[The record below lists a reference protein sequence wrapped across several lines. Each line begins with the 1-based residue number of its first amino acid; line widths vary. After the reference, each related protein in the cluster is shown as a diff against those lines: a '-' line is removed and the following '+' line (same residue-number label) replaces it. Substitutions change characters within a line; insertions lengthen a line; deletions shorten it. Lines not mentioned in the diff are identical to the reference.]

1 MESKEGSA
9 IALYYGSEKNL
20 NLRYGISFISAEQA
34 KKNLQRDITTYDVK
48 AVADAGRR
56 IWNKTLGKI
65 VIEGGSEDEKEIFYT
80 SLYRTYERMINLS
93 EDGNI
98 TVLSM
103 ARFMKMAEYLFIQM
117 TGYGYLP
124 GYTSV
129 AYLDRTAEGTRYDS
143 FIYTDGR
150 TVGQKMDAYLPRGDR
165 RQSPDE
171 WQSCS
176 GSYLGCLLQRIERL

>member
-56 IWNKTLGKI
+56 VWNKTLGKI

-93 EDGNI
+93 EDGKYYSAFDGKI
-98 TVLSM
+98 HEDGGVP
-103 ARFMKMAEYLFIQM
+103 F
-117 TGYGYLP
+117 
-124 GYTSV
+124 
-129 AYLDRTAEGTRYDS
+129 
-143 FIYTDGR
+143 YTDDWIWDTYR
-150 TVGQKMDAYLPRGDR
+150 ATHPL
-165 RQSPDE
+165 
-171 WQSCS
+171 
-176 GSYLGCLLQRIERL
+176 RIL

>member
-93 EDGNI
+93 EDGKYYSAFDGKI
-98 TVLSM
+98 HEDGGVP
-103 ARFMKMAEYLFIQM
+103 FIQM
-117 TGYGYLP
+117 TGYGILT
-124 GYTSV
+124 GLHIRCVS
-129 AYLDRTAEGTRYDS
+129 
-143 FIYTDGR
+143 
-150 TVGQKMDAYLPRGDR
+150 
-165 RQSPDE
+165 
-171 WQSCS
+171 
-176 GSYLGCLLQRIERL
+176 

>member
-1 MESKEGSA
+1 
-9 IALYYGSEKNL
+9 LYYGSEKNL

-93 EDGNI
+93 EDGKYYSAFDGN
-98 TVLSM
+98 
-103 ARFMKMAEYLFIQM
+103 
-117 TGYGYLP
+117 
-124 GYTSV
+124 SV
-129 AYLDRTAEGTRYDS
+129 T
-143 FIYTDGR
+143 
-150 TVGQKMDAYLPRGDR
+150 
-165 RQSPDE
+165 
-171 WQSCS
+171 
-176 GSYLGCLLQRIERL
+176 

>member
-65 VIEGGSEDEKEIFYT
+65 VIEGGSEDE
-80 SLYRTYERMINLS
+80 RNL
-93 EDGNI
+93 
-98 TVLSM
+98 LH
-103 ARFMKMAEYLFIQM
+103 FPL
-117 TGYGYLP
+117 
-124 GYTSV
+124 
-129 AYLDRTAEGTRYDS
+129 
-143 FIYTDGR
+143 
-150 TVGQKMDAYLPRGDR
+150 
-165 RQSPDE
+165 
-171 WQSCS
+171 
-176 GSYLGCLLQRIERL
+176 SYLRTHDQSFGGREILQCFRWQDS